1 MPRIENKSRKNECKR
16 NALRAIEKHFSGV
29 LLMSFATRASSQALV
44 LASLLLAGCA
54 ADGSTNF
61 FTTGALG
68 TPQQT
73 AAAPESKVDPVCVTL
88 VSRIEALRKEGVA
101 EKIEKA
107 ATKKYTLTKAD
118 LKKADQ
124 LTKAN
129 TEFQQRCSTVTP
141 AQAAAMLP
149 PPDAAPPLAAPAAK
163 AKTAT
168 KASAATAQ

>member
-1 MPRIENKSRKNECKR
+1 
-16 NALRAIEKHFSGV
+16 
-29 LLMSFATRASSQALV
+29 MSFATRASSQALV

-54 ADGSTNF
+54 ADGSSSF

-88 VSRIEALRKEGVA
+88 VSRIEALRKEGIDA
-101 EKIEKA
+101 KIEKA
-107 ATKKYTLTKAD
+107 ATKKYSLTKAD

-141 AQAAAMLP
+141 AQAAPCSRLRIQRRLLRRP
-149 PPDAAPPLAAPAAK
+149 QPRRRRRP
-163 AKTAT
+163 
-168 KASAATAQ
+168 KASSGPDGHRA

>member
-1 MPRIENKSRKNECKR
+1 
-16 NALRAIEKHFSGV
+16 
-29 LLMSFATRASSQALV
+29 MSFATRASSQAPL

-54 ADGSTNF
+54 ADGSPNF

-68 TPQQT
+68 TPQPT
-73 AAAPESKVDPVCVTL
+73 AAAEPKMDPACVTL

-101 EKIEKA
+101 DKIEKA

-149 PPDAAPPLAAPAAK
+149 PPDAAPPPPAAK
-163 AKTAT
+163 AKSAP
-168 KASAATAQ
+168 KASASAPSTASTQ